1 MEAKSR
7 SSLILGTDTAAV
19 VLVAINTL
27 EECVNSLRGVMT
39 LTKPI
44 CDKIEQS
51 SDKGL
56 N

>member
-7 SSLILGTDTAAV
+7 SSLILGTNTAA

-27 EECVNSLRGVMT
+27 EECVNTLRGVMT

-51 SDKGL
+51 CNKGL